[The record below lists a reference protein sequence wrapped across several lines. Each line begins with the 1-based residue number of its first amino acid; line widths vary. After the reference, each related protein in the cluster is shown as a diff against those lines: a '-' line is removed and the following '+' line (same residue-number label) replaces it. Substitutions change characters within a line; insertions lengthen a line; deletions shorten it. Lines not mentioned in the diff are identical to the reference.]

1 MVGAYSATPGSK
13 TSMND
18 LSAVSSKDVST
29 LLRFRPGLIPLLC
42 LYIVTCCVSLAFVAI
57 SYADVV
63 AFDSRHLLVPLLL
76 VACFSFLAPLFAIA
90 PFSFGYFLG
99 FYFYTMIL
107 GYLWLIEFSR
117 LSYDHTLAIVSILL
131 SALAFLAPA
140 LFITSPISPRFAM
153 PARAFEALSSLIL
166 VVATATVV
174 VGALY
179 NFKLANLDDI
189 YKFRAGIEFP
199 AWLRYSIGITSGA
212 LLPFAFACF
221 IERGSRWRA
230 AIVLLL
236 ILLLYPITL
245 TKLTLFTPCWLLF
258 LLLLSRLAEART
270 SVILSLLLPM
280 LLGIAWMLVSQS
292 GSLSSSPMQYYVAI
306 VNSRMIAMPS
316 VALEVYNGFFATHDL
331 THFCQINV
339 VKPFVSCP
347 YREPLSVVMNSAYS
361 FGNFNASLF
370 ATEGIASVGLALAP
384 LSALVCGLVIVLS
397 NRLSSGLPPRFV
409 LLSGGVL
416 PHIFLNV
423 PFSTT
428 LLSDGA
434 AVLFL
439 LWYITPRDMFGGRG
453 QARAHAGGE
462 AAQVA

>member
-1 MVGAYSATPGSK
+1 
-13 TSMND
+13 
-18 LSAVSSKDVST
+18 
-29 LLRFRPGLIPLLC
+29 
-42 LYIVTCCVSLAFVAI
+42 VSLAFVAT
-57 SYADVV
+57 SYADVI
-63 AFDSRHLLVPLLL
+63 AFDSRHLFAALLIAVPFGFVALLFT
-76 VACFSFLAPLFAIA
+76 VV

-117 LSYDHTLAIVSILL
+117 LSYDHPLAIISIYL

-140 LFITSPISPRFAM
+140 LFITSRISPRFAL
-153 PARAFEALSSLIL
+153 PARAFETLLSLIL
-166 VVATATVV
+166 VVATATVA

-179 NFKLANLDDI
+179 NFKFANLDDI
-189 YKFRAGIEFP
+189 YKFRAGLEFP
-199 AWLRYSIGITSGA
+199 ALLRYSIGMTSGV

-221 IERGSRWRA
+221 VERGHRWRA

-258 LLLLSRLAEART
+258 LLVLSRLTEART

-280 LLGIAWMLVSQS
+280 LVGVAWMQVSQS
-292 GSLSSSPMQYYVAI
+292 ALVSSPLMQYYVGIINA
-306 VNSRMIAMPS
+306 RMIAMPS
-316 VALEVYNGFFATHDL
+316 VALEVYNHFFSTHDL

-339 VKPFVSCP
+339 VKPFVNCP
-347 YREPLSVVMNSAYS
+347 YSQPLSVVMNGAYS

-384 LSALVCGLVIVLS
+384 LSVLVCGMVIALS

-409 LLSGGVL
+409 ILSAGVL

-428 LLSDGA
+428 LLSNGA

-439 LWYITPRDMFGGRG
+439 LWYVTPRDIFRG
-453 QARAHAGGE
+453 PSSPVMAEQQRRLPE
-462 AAQVA
+462 MSMR

>member
-1 MVGAYSATPGSK
+1 
-13 TSMND
+13 MND
-18 LSAVSSKDVST
+18 LSAAGSKNVSAHPQ
-29 LLRFRPGLIPLLC
+29 FRLGLIPLLC

-57 SYADVV
+57 SYAEVV
-63 AFDSRHLLVPLLL
+63 SFDSHHLLAPLLL
-76 VACFSFLAPLFAIA
+76 VACFSIVAPLFAIA
-90 PFSFGYFLG
+90 RFSFGYLLG

-107 GYLWLIEFSR
+107 GYLWLIEFSHT
-117 LSYDHTLAIVSILL
+117 SYDHSLAIVSIFL
-131 SALAFLAPA
+131 SGLAFLVPA
-140 LFITSPISPRFAM
+140 LLITSPVSQRFAL
-153 PARAFEALSSLIL
+153 PARAFDALLSLIL
-166 VVATATVV
+166 VLATATVA

-179 NFKLANLDDI
+179 NFKLTNLDDI
-189 YKFRAGIEFP
+189 YKFRAGLDFP
-199 AWLRYSIGITSGA
+199 AWLRYPIGMTSGA

-221 IERGSRWRA
+221 VERGNRWRA
-230 AIVLLL
+230 AFVLLL

-245 TKLTLFTPCWLLF
+245 TKLTLLTPCWLVF
-258 LLLLSRLAEART
+258 LLVLSRLSETRI

-280 LLGIAWMLVSQS
+280 LLGVAWLLVSRS
-292 GSLSSSPMQYYVAI
+292 GTISSPLMQQYVGI
-306 VNSRMIAMPS
+306 VNARMIAMPS
-316 VALEVYNGFFATHDL
+316 VALEVYSNFFSTHPL

-339 VKPFVSCP
+339 LKPFVSCP
-347 YREPLSVVMNSAYS
+347 YSEPLSVVMNRAYT

-384 LSALVCGLVIVLS
+384 LSALVCGLVIGLS

-434 AVLFL
+434 AVLFV
-439 LWYITPRDMFGGRG
+439 LWYVTPRAMFDGHNQVG
-453 QARAHAGGE
+453 AMAGGK
-462 AAQVA
+462 AAPPI

>member
-1 MVGAYSATPGSK
+1 MK
-13 TSMND
+13 D
-18 LSAVSSKDVST
+18 LSAAA
-29 LLRFRPGLIPLLC
+29 RPQFRPGLIPFLC
-42 LYIVTCCVSLAFVAI
+42 LYIVICCVSLAFFAK
-57 SYADVV
+57 SYAEVV
-63 AFDSRHLLVPLLL
+63 AFDSNHLIGPVLL
-76 VACFSFLAPLFAIA
+76 VACFSIVAILFAIA

-117 LSYDHTLAIVSILL
+117 TSYNHSLAIVSIFL

-140 LFITSPISPRFAM
+140 LFITSPIKQRFAL
-153 PARAFEALSSLIL
+153 PAQAFNALLTLIL
-166 VVATATVV
+166 VLTTAIVAA
-174 VGALY
+174 GAFY
-179 NFKLANLDDI
+179 NFKLANLEDI
-189 YKFRAGIEFP
+189 YKFRAGLEFP
-199 AWLRYSIGITSGA
+199 AWLRYSIGTTTGA

-221 IERGSRWRA
+221 VERGNRWRA
-230 AIVLLL
+230 ALVLLL
-236 ILLLYPITL
+236 ILLLYPITE
-245 TKLTLFTPCWLLF
+245 TKLTLLTPCWLLF
-258 LLLLSRLAEART
+258 LLLLSRVAESRI

-280 LLGIAWMLVSQS
+280 LPGVAWLLESRS
-292 GSLSSSPMQYYVAI
+292 GTISSPLMQQYAGI
-306 VNSRMIAMPS
+306 INARMIAMPS
-316 VALEVYNGFFATHDL
+316 VALEVYNNFFSTHPL

-339 VKPFVSCP
+339 LKPFINCP
-347 YREPLSVVMNSAYS
+347 YSQPLSVVMNSAYP

-384 LSALVCGLVIVLS
+384 LSVLACGLVIALS

-439 LWYITPRDMFGGRG
+439 LWYITPRAMFGRHG
-453 QARAHAGGE
+453 QAGAVAGG
-462 AAQVA
+462 A

>member
-1 MVGAYSATPGSK
+1 MGSK
-13 TSMND
+13 ASIND
-18 LSAVSSKDVST
+18 LSAVGWKYVST
-29 LLRFRPGLIPLLC
+29 RSQFRPGLIPLLC
-42 LYIVTCCVSLAFVAI
+42 LYIVTCCVSLAFIAI

-63 AFDSRHLLVPLLL
+63 AFDSHHL
-76 VACFSFLAPLFAIA
+76 LAPLLFVTCFSIVAMFFTIA

-107 GYLWLIEFSR
+107 GYLWLVEFSR
-117 LSYDHTLAIVSILL
+117 LSYNHPLAIVSIFL

-140 LFITSPISPRFAM
+140 LFITSPISQRFAL
-153 PARAFEALSSLIL
+153 PARAFEALLSLIL
-166 VVATATVV
+166 VVATATVA

-189 YKFRAGIEFP
+189 YKFRAGLEFP
-199 AWLRYSIGITSGA
+199 ALLRYSIGITSGA

-221 IERGSRWRA
+221 VERGNRWRA
-230 AIVLLL
+230 AIALLL

-245 TKLTLFTPCWLLF
+245 TKLTLFMPCWLLF

-280 LLGIAWMLVSQS
+280 LLGVAWMLVSQS
-292 GSLSSSPMQYYVAI
+292 GSISSPLMQQYVST
-306 VNSRMIAMPS
+306 VNARMIAMPS
-316 VALEVYNGFFATHDL
+316 VALEVYNGFFSTHDL
-331 THFCQINV
+331 TQFCQINA
-339 VKPFVSCP
+339 VKPFVGCP
-347 YREPLSVVMNSAYS
+347 YSQPLSVVMNSAYS

-384 LSALVCGLVIVLS
+384 LSVLVCGLVIGLS

-434 AVLFL
+434 AMLFL
-439 LWYITPRDMFGGRG
+439 LWYITPRTMFGGHGEARG
-453 QARAHAGGE
+453 LPGGE
-462 AAQVA
+462 AAPVV

>member
-1 MVGAYSATPGSK
+1 
-13 TSMND
+13 MNN
-18 LSAVSSKDVST
+18 LSAVNSKFVST
-29 LLRFRPGLIPLLC
+29 RPQFRPGLIPLLC

-63 AFDSRHLLVPLLL
+63 AFDSHHLLAPLLL
-76 VACFSFLAPLFAIA
+76 IVCFSIVAIPFAIA

-107 GYLWLIEFSR
+107 GYLWLVEFSR
-117 LSYDHTLAIVSILL
+117 LSYDHALAIVSISL

-140 LFITSPISPRFAM
+140 LFITSPISQRFALTV
-153 PARAFEALSSLIL
+153 RAFEALLSLIL
-166 VVATATVV
+166 VLAIATVA

-189 YKFRAGIEFP
+189 YKFRAGLEFP
-199 AWLRYSIGITSGA
+199 AVLRYSIGMTSGA

-221 IERGSRWRA
+221 VERGNRWRA
-230 AIVLLL
+230 ATALLL

-245 TKLTLFTPCWLLF
+245 TKLTLFTPCWLVF
-258 LLLLSRLAEART
+258 LLLVSRLAQART

-280 LLGIAWMLVSQS
+280 LLGVAWILVSQS
-292 GSLSSSPMQYYVAI
+292 GSISSPLMQQYI
-306 VNSRMIAMPS
+306 STVNARMIAMPS
-316 VALEVYNGFFATHDL
+316 VALEVYNGFFSTHPL

-339 VKPFVSCP
+339 LKPFVNCP
-347 YREPLSVVMNSAYS
+347 YSQPLSVVMNSAYT

-384 LSALVCGLVIVLS
+384 LSVLVCGLVIGLS
-397 NRLSSGLPPRFV
+397 NRLSSGLPTRFV

-434 AVLFL
+434 ALLFL
-439 LWYITPRDMFGGRG
+439 LWYITPREMFGRQGE
-453 QARAHAGGE
+453 ARALAGGE
-462 AAQVA
+462 AAPVV

>member
-1 MVGAYSATPGSK
+1 MSDVPAVNSK
-13 TSMND
+13 Y
-18 LSAVSSKDVST
+18 VST
-29 LLRFRPGLIPLLC
+29 RPQFRPGLIPLLC
-42 LYIVTCCVSLAFVAI
+42 LYIVTCCVSLAFVAM

-63 AFDSRHLLVPLLL
+63 AFDSHHLLAPLLL
-76 VACFSFLAPLFAIA
+76 IACFSIVAIPFAIA

-99 FYFYTMIL
+99 FNFYTMIL
-107 GYLWLIEFSR
+107 GYLWLVEFSR
-117 LSYDHTLAIVSILL
+117 LSYAHTLAIVSIFL

-140 LFITSPISPRFAM
+140 LFITSPISRRFALT
-153 PARAFEALSSLIL
+153 ARAFETLLSVILIA
-166 VVATATVV
+166 ATATVV

-189 YKFRAGIEFP
+189 YKFRAGLEFP
-199 AWLRYSIGITSGA
+199 ASLRYSIGVASGA

-221 IERGSRWRA
+221 VERGNRWRA

-258 LLLLSRLAEART
+258 LLLLSGLAEART
-270 SVILSLLLPM
+270 SVILSLFLPL
-280 LLGIAWMLVSQS
+280 LLGVAWMLVSQS
-292 GSLSSSPMQYYVAI
+292 GSISSPLMQQYVSIINA
-306 VNSRMIAMPS
+306 RMIAMPS
-316 VALEVYNGFFATHDL
+316 IALEVYNNFFSTHDL

-339 VKPFVSCP
+339 VRPFIGCP
-347 YREPLSVVMNSAYS
+347 YSQPLSVVMNNNYS

-384 LSALVCGLVIVLS
+384 LSVLVCGLVIALS
-397 NRLSSGLPPRFV
+397 NRVSSGLPPRFI

-428 LLSDGA
+428 LLSNGA

-439 LWYITPRDMFGGRG
+439 LWYITPRDMFGGHG
-453 QARAHAGGE
+453 EAPALAGGE
-462 AAQVA
+462 AAPVV

>member
-1 MVGAYSATPGSK
+1 
-13 TSMND
+13 MND
-18 LSAVSSKDVST
+18 LSAVGSKRVSAHPQV
-29 LLRFRPGLIPLLC
+29 RFGLIPLLC
-42 LYIVTCCVSLAFVAI
+42 LYIVTCCVSLAFVAT
-57 SYADVV
+57 SYADVI
-63 AFDSRHLLVPLLL
+63 AFDSRHLFAALLIAVPFGF
-76 VACFSFLAPLFAIA
+76 VAVVFAIA

-107 GYLWLIEFSR
+107 GYLWLIEFSKT
-117 LSYDHTLAIVSILL
+117 SYDHPLAIISIYL

-140 LFITSPISPRFAM
+140 LFITSPISPRFAL
-153 PARAFEALSSLIL
+153 PARAFETLLSLIL
-166 VVATATVV
+166 VVATATVA

-179 NFKLANLDDI
+179 NFKVANLDDI
-189 YKFRAGIEFP
+189 YKFRAGLEFP
-199 AWLRYSIGITSGA
+199 ALLRYSIGMTSGA

-221 IERGSRWRA
+221 VERGNRWRA

-258 LLLLSRLAEART
+258 LLLVSRLAEARI

-280 LLGIAWMLVSQS
+280 LIGVAWLLASQA
-292 GSLSSSPMQYYVAI
+292 GSISSPLMQQYVGI
-306 VNSRMIAMPS
+306 VNARMIAMPS
-316 VALEVYNGFFATHDL
+316 LALEVYNNFFSTHPL
-331 THFCQINV
+331 THFCQINILR
-339 VKPFVSCP
+339 PFINCP
-347 YREPLSVVMNSAYS
+347 YSEPLSVVMNSAYA

-384 LSALVCGLVIVLS
+384 LSVLVCGLVIGLS
-397 NRLSSGLPPRFV
+397 NRLSSGLPPRFI

-439 LWYITPRDMFGGRG
+439 LWYITPRDMFCGPSSPMMAEQQR
-453 QARAHAGGE
+453 QLPEMSMR
-462 AAQVA
+462 

>member
-1 MVGAYSATPGSK
+1 MYSTAT
-13 TSMND
+13 TS
-18 LSAVSSKDVST
+18 SRA
-29 LLRFRPGLIPLLC
+29 LL
-42 LYIVTCCVSLAFVAI
+42 IVASFSIVAI
-57 SYADVV
+57 
-63 AFDSRHLLVPLLL
+63 
-76 VACFSFLAPLFAIA
+76 LFTIA

-107 GYLWLIEFSR
+107 GYLWLIEFSKT
-117 LSYDHTLAIVSILL
+117 SYNHPLAIVSIFL

-140 LFITSPISPRFAM
+140 LFITSPIKQRFALS
-153 PARAFEALSSLIL
+153 ARAFEALLSLIL
-166 VVATATVV
+166 ILAAATVA

-179 NFKLANLDDI
+179 NFKLANLADI
-189 YKFRAGIEFP
+189 YKFRAGLEFP
-199 AWLRYSIGITSGA
+199 ALLRYSIGMTSGA

-221 IERGSRWRA
+221 VERGNRWRA

-258 LLLLSRLAEART
+258 LLLLSRLAETRT

-280 LLGIAWMLVSQS
+280 LLGVAWVLVSQS
-292 GSLSSSPMQYYVAI
+292 GSISSPLMQQYVGI
-306 VNSRMIAMPS
+306 INSRMIAMPS
-316 VALEVYNGFFATHDL
+316 VALEVYNNFFSTHDL

-339 VKPFVSCP
+339 LKPFVSCP
-347 YREPLSVVMNSAYS
+347 YSQPLSVVMNNAYT

-384 LSALVCGLVIVLS
+384 LSALVCGLVIALS

-439 LWYITPRDMFGGRG
+439 LWYITPRAMFGGHG
-453 QARAHAGGE
+453 QAGALAGGE
-462 AAQVA
+462 AAPVV

>member
-1 MVGAYSATPGSK
+1 
-13 TSMND
+13 MND
-18 LSAVSSKDVST
+18 LAAVGSKGASAHPQVR
-29 LLRFRPGLIPLLC
+29 LGLIPLLC

-63 AFDSRHLLVPLLL
+63 AFDSHHL
-76 VACFSFLAPLFAIA
+76 LAPLFLVVCFSIVATLFAIA
-90 PFSFGYFLG
+90 RFSFGYFLG

-107 GYLWLIEFSR
+107 GYLWLIEFSKT
-117 LSYDHTLAIVSILL
+117 SYNHSLAIVSIFL

-140 LFITSPISPRFAM
+140 LFITCPIKQRFALSG
-153 PARAFEALSSLIL
+153 RAFEALLSLVL
-166 VVATATVV
+166 VLATATVAA
-174 VGALY
+174 GALY

-189 YKFRAGIEFP
+189 YKFRAGLEFP
-199 AWLRYSIGITSGA
+199 AWLRYSIGMTSGA

-221 IERGSRWRA
+221 VERGNRWRA
-230 AIVLLL
+230 ASVLLL

-245 TKLTLFTPCWLLF
+245 TKLTLLTPFWLVF
-258 LLLLSRLAEART
+258 LLLLSRLAEARI

-280 LLGIAWMLVSQS
+280 LLGVAWLLVSRS
-292 GSLSSSPMQYYVAI
+292 GSISSPLMQQYVGI
-306 VNSRMIAMPS
+306 VNARMIAMPS
-316 VALEVYNGFFATHDL
+316 VALEVYNNFFSSHPL
-331 THFCQINV
+331 THFCQINIL
-339 VKPFVSCP
+339 KPFLDCP
-347 YREPLSVVMNSAYS
+347 YSQPLSVVMNGAYT

-384 LSALVCGLVIVLS
+384 LSVLVCGLVIGLS
-397 NRLSSGLPPRFV
+397 NRFSSGLPPRFV

-439 LWYITPRDMFGGRG
+439 LWYITPRTMFGGHG
-453 QARAHAGGE
+453 QAVAVAGGE
-462 AAQVA
+462 TAPVI

>member
-1 MVGAYSATPGSK
+1 
-13 TSMND
+13 MND
-18 LSAVSSKDVST
+18 LSAGSKNVST
-29 LLRFRPGLIPLLC
+29 HPQFRPGLVPLLC
-42 LYIVTCCVSLAFVAI
+42 MYIVTCCVSLAFVATWYGDI
-57 SYADVV
+57 V
-63 AFDSRHLLVPLLL
+63 AFDSHHLLAPLLL
-76 VACFSFLAPLFAIA
+76 VACFSVVATLFAIA

-117 LSYDHTLAIVSILL
+117 LSYNHPLAIVSVFL

-140 LFITSPISPRFAM
+140 LLITSPIRHRLALTEQ
-153 PARAFEALSSLIL
+153 AFEALLSLIL
-166 VVATATVV
+166 IAAAATVA

-179 NFKLANLDDI
+179 HFKVASPADV

-199 AWLRYSIGITSGA
+199 GLLRYSIGMTSGA

-221 IERGSRWRA
+221 VERGNRWRA
-230 AIVLLL
+230 AMVLLL

-245 TKLTLFTPCWLLF
+245 TKLALFTPFWLLF
-258 LLLLSRLAEART
+258 LLLLSRLAEARL
-270 SVILSLLLPM
+270 SVIFSLLLPI
-280 LLGIAWMLVSQS
+280 LPGVAWMLASQS
-292 GSLSSSPMQYYVAI
+292 DTISFPLMWKYVGI
-306 VNSRMIAMPS
+306 INDRMIAMPS
-316 VALEVYNGFFATHDL
+316 VALEVYNNFFSTHPL

-339 VKPFVSCP
+339 LKPLVGCP
-347 YREPLSVVMNSAYS
+347 YSEPLSVVMNSAYT

-370 ATEGIASVGLALAP
+370 ATEGIASTGLALAP
-384 LSALVCGLVIVLS
+384 LSALVCGLVIGLS
-397 NRLSSGLPPRFV
+397 NRLSSTLPPRFV

-439 LWYITPRDMFGGRG
+439 LWYVTPRDIQGR
-453 QARAHAGGE
+453 QQIER
-462 AAQVA
+462 

>member
-1 MVGAYSATPGSK
+1 
-13 TSMND
+13 MNN
-18 LSAVSSKDVST
+18 LSAVDSKYVST
-29 LLRFRPGLIPLLC
+29 RSKFRPGLIPLLC
-42 LYIVTCCVSLAFVAI
+42 LYIITCCVSLVCVAS
-57 SYADVV
+57 SYADVI
-63 AFDSRHLLVPLLL
+63 AFDSRHLFAASLI
-76 VACFSFLAPLFAIA
+76 VASFSFVAVLFTIA

-107 GYLWLIEFSR
+107 GYLWLIEFSKT
-117 LSYDHTLAIVSILL
+117 SYDHPLAIISIYL

-140 LFITSPISPRFAM
+140 LFITSPIRQRFAL
-153 PARAFEALSSLIL
+153 PARAFEALLSLIL
-166 VVATATVV
+166 ILATGTVA

-189 YKFRAGIEFP
+189 YKFRAGLEFP
-199 AWLRYSIGITSGA
+199 ALLRYSIGVTTGA

-221 IERGSRWRA
+221 VERGNRWRA
-230 AIVLLL
+230 ASVLLL

-280 LLGIAWMLVSQS
+280 LIGVAWMLVSQS
-292 GSLSSSPMQYYVAI
+292 GSVSSPLMQYYVGI
-306 VNSRMIAMPS
+306 INSRMIAMPS
-316 VALEVYNGFFATHDL
+316 VALEVYNDFFSTHDL

-339 VKPFVSCP
+339 VKPFVNCP
-347 YREPLSVVMNSAYS
+347 YSQPLSVVMNSAYS

-384 LSALVCGLVIVLS
+384 LSVLVCGLVIGLS

-428 LLSDGA
+428 LLSNGA
-434 AVLFL
+434 ALLFL
-439 LWYITPRDMFGGRG
+439 LWYITPRDMFCGPSSPMMAEQQHQLPEMSMR
-453 QARAHAGGE
+453 
-462 AAQVA
+462 

>member
-1 MVGAYSATPGSK
+1 MIYFTTQGSK
-13 TSMND
+13 TGMND
-18 LSAVSSKDVST
+18 LSAAGSKSGFAPSPF
-29 LLRFRPGLIPLLC
+29 RFGLIPLLC

-63 AFDSRHLLVPLLL
+63 AFDSRHLLAPVLL
-76 VACFSFLAPLFAIA
+76 VASFSIVSILFAIA
-90 PFSFGYFLG
+90 RFSFGYFLG

-107 GYLWLIEFSR
+107 GYLWFVEFSR

-140 LFITSPISPRFAM
+140 LFITSPISPRFAL
-153 PARAFEALSSLIL
+153 PARAFEVLLSLIL
-166 VVATATVV
+166 IVATATVV

-199 AWLRYSIGITSGA
+199 ALLRYSIGMTSGA

-221 IERGSRWRA
+221 VERGNRWRA

-280 LLGIAWMLVSQS
+280 LLGVAWMLVSQS
-292 GSLSSSPMQYYVAI
+292 GSLSSSLMQYYVGI

-316 VALEVYNGFFATHDL
+316 IALEVYNGFFSTHDL

-384 LSALVCGLVIVLS
+384 LSALVCGLVIALS
-397 NRLSSGLPPRFV
+397 NRVSSGLPPRFV

-439 LWYITPRDMFGGRG
+439 LWYITPRAAFGGRD

>member
-1 MVGAYSATPGSK
+1 
-13 TSMND
+13 MNN
-18 LSAVSSKDVST
+18 LSAVNSKFVST
-29 LLRFRPGLIPLLC
+29 RPQFRPGLIPLLC
-42 LYIVTCCVSLAFVAI
+42 LYILTCCVSLAFVAI

-63 AFDSRHLLVPLLL
+63 AFDSHHLLAPLLL
-76 VACFSFLAPLFAIA
+76 IVCFSIVAIPFAIA

-107 GYLWLIEFSR
+107 GYLWLVEFSR
-117 LSYDHTLAIVSILL
+117 LSYDHALAIVSISL

-140 LFITSPISPRFAM
+140 LFITSPISQRFALTV
-153 PARAFEALSSLIL
+153 RAFEALLSLIL
-166 VVATATVV
+166 VLAIATVA

-189 YKFRAGIEFP
+189 YKFRAGLEFP
-199 AWLRYSIGITSGA
+199 AVLRYSIGMTSGA

-221 IERGSRWRA
+221 VERGNRWRA
-230 AIVLLL
+230 ATALLL

-245 TKLTLFTPCWLLF
+245 TKLTLFTPCWLVF
-258 LLLLSRLAEART
+258 LLLVSRLAQART

-280 LLGIAWMLVSQS
+280 LLGVAWILVSQS
-292 GSLSSSPMQYYVAI
+292 GSISSPLMQQYI
-306 VNSRMIAMPS
+306 STVNARMIAMPS
-316 VALEVYNGFFATHDL
+316 VALEVYNGFFSTHPL

-339 VKPFVSCP
+339 LKPFVNCP
-347 YREPLSVVMNSAYS
+347 YSQPLSVVMNSAYT

-384 LSALVCGLVIVLS
+384 LSVLVCGLVIGLS
-397 NRLSSGLPPRFV
+397 NRLSSGLPTRFV

-434 AVLFL
+434 ALLFL
-439 LWYITPRDMFGGRG
+439 LWYITPREMFGRQGE
-453 QARAHAGGE
+453 ARALAGGE
-462 AAQVA
+462 AAPVV

>member
-1 MVGAYSATPGSK
+1 
-13 TSMND
+13 MND
-18 LSAVSSKDVST
+18 LSAVGSKYAST
-29 LLRFRPGLIPLLC
+29 RLQFRIGLIPLLC
-42 LYIVTCCVSLAFVAI
+42 LYIVTCCVSLAFIAI

-63 AFDSRHLLVPLLL
+63 AFDSHHLLTPLLF
-76 VACFSFLAPLFAIA
+76 VAGFSFVALPFTLAR
-90 PFSFGYFLG
+90 FSFGYFLG

-107 GYLWLIEFSR
+107 GYLWIIEFSR

-140 LFITSPISPRFAM
+140 LFITSPLNPRFALS
-153 PARAFEALSSLIL
+153 ARAFETLLSLIL
-166 VVATATVV
+166 VVATATVA

-189 YKFRAGIEFP
+189 YKFRAALEFP
-199 AWLRYSIGITSGA
+199 AWLRYSIGMISGA

-221 IERGSRWRA
+221 IERGNRWRA

-258 LLLLSRLAEART
+258 LLLLSRLPEARI

-280 LLGIAWMLVSQS
+280 LLGVAWLLVSRS
-292 GSLSSSPMQYYVAI
+292 GSISFPLMQYYVGIINA
-306 VNSRMIAMPS
+306 RMIAMPS
-316 VALEVYNGFFATHDL
+316 VALEVYNGFFSTHDL
-331 THFCQINV
+331 THFCQINA
-339 VKPFVSCP
+339 VKPFVNCP
-347 YREPLSVVMNSAYS
+347 YSQPLSVVMNSAYS

-384 LSALVCGLVIVLS
+384 LSVLVCGLLIGLS
-397 NRLSSGLPPRFV
+397 NRLSAGLPPRFV

-428 LLSDGA
+428 LLSNGA

-439 LWYITPRDMFGGRG
+439 LWYITPRDLFGGHR
-453 QARAHAGGE
+453 QARSHAGG
-462 AAQVA
+462 AAAPVV